1 MQPLKEVTSPIPK
14 FELTSRKILVMEWI
28 NGTKLINNDPNEI
41 SRLVN
46 IGIRCYLMQLLETG
60 FFHADPHPGNLI
72 RTNDGK
78 LCIVDFGLVTEMN

>member
-14 FELTSRKILVMEWI
+14 FEFTSRKILVMEWI

-46 IGIRCYLMQLLETG
+46 IGIRCYLM
-60 FFHADPHPGNLI
+60 
-72 RTNDGK
+72 
-78 LCIVDFGLVTEMN
+78 